1 MDEEDLVKER
11 LRCKQK
17 EEEVTKRS
25 TQESKRITELTRAE
39 KNREWRMK
47 KEKEVSEP
55 NWRKV
60 EERVRAELN
69 CPCCGKEMAP
79 PWKIFQCRDGHVICE
94 ECWDQRNIKVIYLN
108 KLLSN
113 S

>member
-17 EEEVTKRS
+17 EEEVIKRTKH
-25 TQESKRITELTRAE
+25 EGKRICQLTRAE

-47 KEKEVSEP
+47 KEQEVSEP

-60 EERVRAELN
+60 EERVWSELN
-69 CPCCGKEMAP
+69 
-79 PWKIFQCRDGHVICE
+79 
-94 ECWDQRNIKVIYLN
+94 
-108 KLLSN
+108 
-113 S
+113 